1 MTDTRPCSEKCWTPV
16 RCKAHGQ
23 EMAPAGRSVP
33 MGGYYHECPEV
44 TTRENTMHL
53 WGEHDGDR
61 EFFDPKGWA
70 DHYATCEYCNHNLED
85 DES

>member
-1 MTDTRPCSEKCWTPV
+1 
-16 RCKAHGQ
+16 
-23 EMAPAGRSVP
+23 

-44 TTRENTMHL
+44 STRENTMHL

-70 DHYATCEYCNHNLED
+70 DHYATCESCNHNLED